1 MFRFLHLKYFFGT
14 LVFLCAFSSFAQT
27 VDPTPY
33 ANTITGQKLQQHL
46 SILAADDMEG
56 RETGKT
62 GQRKAAAYIE
72 SEFKKAG
79 LLAPSALLGYQ
90 QHFPYLYDTVLKAE
104 LLLKKHKQVFQKD
117 FFIPLQYCHSAT
129 TKTDHLVFAGYGID
143 DPKYSDYDSIDVK
156 GKTVLIMSGEP
167 LERDRSLIT
176 GTYEF
181 SEWSRNLNMKKRAAF
196 ERGASFVLLCD
207 VNQTLLYSLET
218 GKSTEM
224 YFMTKEMEEGV
235 SICVSFI
242 TSGVFKKITGSESHK
257 IISAAKKQKTLNH
270 IRFGIPFPLS
280 FTFHKKSVDVQPS
293 NILAIVEGSDKKEE
307 YVFITAH
314 YDHVG
319 IIDGKIYNG
328 ADDDGSGTSAV
339 LTMAEAFAKAK
350 KEGNGPRR
358 TLVFMTVSGEE
369 KGLWG
374 SRYYSDHPV
383 FPLENTSVD
392 LNIDMIGRVDTERKK
407 QDTLNYIHIVGHDKL
422 STELSPINEAVNKK
436 YTGLVLDYKFD
447 DPKDP
452 QRIFYRSDHY
462 NFARKGVPVLFFFDG
477 MLEGDYH
484 QPTDDIE
491 KINWPLYEKRT
502 RLIFHT
508 AWEIAN
514 RETLL
519 KRDLPLPQTGRRF

>member
-1 MFRFLHLKYFFGT
+1 MFRFLFLKIFYYAV
-14 LVFLCAFSSFAQT
+14 VFLCAFSSFAQT
-27 VDPTPY
+27 TDPTIY
-33 ANTITGQKLQQHL
+33 ANSITVQKLQQHL
-46 SILAADDMEG
+46 SILAADEMVG
-56 RETGKT
+56 RETGAA

-72 SEFKKAG
+72 SEFKKIG
-79 LLAPSALLGYQ
+79 LFAPSSLSGYQ
-90 QHFPYLYDTVLKAE
+90 QYFPYLYDTVLKAE
-104 LLLKKHKQVFQKD
+104 LLLNKRKQVFQKD
-117 FFIPLQYCHSAT
+117 FFIPLQYCNSVT
-129 TKTDHLVFAGYGID
+129 TKTDQLVFAGYGID
-143 DPKYSDYDSIDVK
+143 DPKYSDYDSVDVK
-156 GKTVLIMSGEP
+156 GKTVLIVSGEP
-167 LERDRSLIT
+167 LEKDRSLIT
-176 GTYEF
+176 GTYEL
-181 SEWSRNLNMKKRAAF
+181 SEWSRNLNMKKKAAF
-196 ERGASFVLLCD
+196 EKGASFVLLCD
-207 VNQTLLYSLET
+207 IGQSIVYSIET

-224 YFMTKEMEEGV
+224 YFMTKEMEDSVAIG
-235 SICVSFI
+235 VSFI
-242 TSGVFKKITGSESHK
+242 TSDVLKKIAGTESDK
-257 IISAAKKQKTLNH
+257 IISTVKKQKTLNN

-280 FTFHKKSVDVQPS
+280 FTFQKKSVDVKPS
-293 NILAIVEGSDKKEE
+293 NVLGIVEGSDKKEE

-383 FPLENTSVD
+383 FSLENTSVD
-392 LNIDMIGRVDTERKK
+392 LNIDMIGRIDTERKK
-407 QDTLNYIHIVGHDKL
+407 PDTLNYIHIVGHDKL
-422 STELSPINEAVNKK
+422 STELSPLNEAVNKK
-436 YTGLVLDYKFD
+436 HTDLVLDYKFD

-462 NFARKGVPVLFFFDG
+462 NFARKGVPVLFFYDG

-491 KINWPLYEKRT
+491 KINWLLYEKRT
-502 RLIFHT
+502 KLIFYT

-519 KRDLPLPQTGRRF
+519 KRDLPLPQAGRRF